1 LKDPQLGPRVVP
13 IVADEARTFGMANLF
28 KQVGIYSSVGQ
39 QYEPEDI
46 GSVLSYRE
54 AKDGQILEEGISEAG
69 AIASWTA
76 AATSYSVHG
85 LAMLPFYIYYS
96 MFGFQRVGDAIWA
109 AADQRARGFLLGATS
124 GRTTLGGEGLQHQDG
139 SSHLVAATIPNCK
152 AYDPAF
158 AGEMAVIIDQG
169 MREML
174 VEQQDVFY
182 YVTLMNENYA
192 QPDLPEGVNEQ
203 LLKGCYRFAAPPAS
217 LKAKA
222 KPVTLMGSGAILGE
236 VIKAAA
242 LLAEQGIAAEVFSV
256 TSWSELARDGL
267 RCEQE
272 AIDGL
277 GNTAPFVQQQLQ
289 SGSGPVIAATDYVR
303 AVPESIRAYLP
314 AGRRYIT
321 LGTDGFGRSDTRQE
335 LRQFFRVDAASI
347 VKAARFALG
356 L

>member
-1 LKDPQLGPRVVP
+1 
-13 IVADEARTFGMANLF
+13 
-28 KQVGIYSSVGQ
+28 
-39 QYEPEDI
+39 
-46 GSVLSYRE
+46 
-54 AKDGQILEEGISEAG
+54 
-69 AIASWTA
+69 
-76 AATSYSVHG
+76 
-85 LAMLPFYIYYS
+85 
-96 MFGFQRVGDAIWA
+96 
-109 AADQRARGFLLGATS
+109 
-124 GRTTLGGEGLQHQDG
+124 
-139 SSHLVAATIPNCK
+139 
-152 AYDPAF
+152 
-158 AGEMAVIIDQG
+158 

-217 LKAKA
+217 LKTKA

-277 GNTAPFVQQQLQ
+277 GNAQAFVQQQLQ

-303 AVPESIRAYLP
+303 AVPESIRAYMP
-314 AGRRYIT
+314 EHRRYLT

-335 LRQFFRVDAASI
+335 LRSFFRVDAASI
-347 VKAARFALG
+347 VKAALFALG
-356 L
+356 KN